1 MNNKKTLKEIEQK
14 LKVKKENLEKQL
26 ASFANK
32 DEKLK
37 GDWDTRFPE
46 IAGGQLEEAASE
58 VEEYST
64 NLPIEH
70 SLESRL
76 KEVNS
81 ALERIKGK
89 KYGICEKCGKK
100 IPEERLKI
108 SPESKL
114 CIKCEKK

>member
-1 MNNKKTLKEIEQK
+1 MNKKILEEIKQK
-14 LKVKKENLEKQL
+14 LEEKKETLEKQL
-26 ASFANK
+26 ASFADK

-46 IAGGQLEEAASE
+46 IPGGQLEEAASE

-64 NLPIEH
+64 NLPIEF

-76 KEVNS
+76 KEINL
-81 ALERIKGK
+81 ALEKIKNG
-89 KYGICEKCGKK
+89 KYGVCEECKEK
-100 IPEERLKI
+100 IPEERLRV
-108 SPESKL
+108 SPEAKF